1 MKETSATG
9 FLRFGQ
15 TPNKRVQDGPTRPWL
30 CAVCEQRLGL
40 WETRFAAEVFHPLN
54 EDGGRRRRYQEWLL
68 KFCVSIS
75 WRNLMRSRDDGELE
89 DFSPKQKASTDRAL
103 SAWSDFLLAKTPH
116 PGRHQQHLLPLDTL
130 ESYSA
135 GKLPANINRYVLRA
149 VEMDIVRSPDTVF
162 TFSKIGKLIVL
173 GFIDVAFPNQWVGT
187 KVHVREGTIGPGD
200 YTVPRPF
207 GDYILERTERLAAV
221 HSKISDTQRERISE
235 TMMRDLD
242 RLSQSESFKAM
253 QHDVALSGADAFKVH
268 GAKPDK

>member
-1 MKETSATG
+1 MVRFSVSQDSASGPTSA
-9 FLRFGQ
+9 
-15 TPNKRVQDGPTRPWL
+15 
-30 CAVCEQRLGL
+30 
-40 WETRFAAEVFHPLN
+40 
-54 EDGGRRRRYQEWLL
+54 
-68 KFCVSIS
+68 
-75 WRNLMRSRDDGELE
+75 
-89 DFSPKQKASTDRAL
+89 
-103 SAWSDFLLAKTPH
+103 
-116 PGRHQQHLLPLDTL
+116 TL

>member
-15 TPNKRVQDGPTRPWL
+15 TPNKRAQDGPTRPWL
-30 CAVCEQRLGL
+30 CAACEQRLSA

-54 EDGGRRRRYQEWLL
+54 EDGGRRCRYQEWLL

-75 WRNLMRSRDDGELE
+75 WRNLMRSRDDGELG
-89 DFSPKQKASTDRAL
+89 DFSPAQKASTARAL
-103 SAWSDFLLAKTPH
+103 SAWSDFLLGKTPH

-135 GKLPANINRYVLRA
+135 GKLPANINRYVLRT
-149 VEMDIVRSPDTVF
+149 VEMDVVRSADAVF
-162 TFSKIGKLIVL
+162 AFSKIGKLIVL

-187 KVHVREGTIGPGD
+187 KVHVRDGVIGPGD
-200 YTVPRPF
+200 YTVPRQF
-207 GDYILERTERLAAV
+207 GDYLLERTERLATV

-242 RLSQSESFKAM
+242 RLAQSESFKAM
-253 QHDVALSGADAFKVH
+253 QHDVVLSGTEAFKIH
-268 GAKPDK
+268 GAKSDK